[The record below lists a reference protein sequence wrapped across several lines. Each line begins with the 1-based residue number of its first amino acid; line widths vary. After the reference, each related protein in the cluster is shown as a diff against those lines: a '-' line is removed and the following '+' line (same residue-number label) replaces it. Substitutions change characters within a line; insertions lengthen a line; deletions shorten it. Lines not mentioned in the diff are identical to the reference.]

1 VRRLR
6 AGGARGNPEAAAL
19 AILRRRQI
27 RANVYEGLRRGL
39 VENPLTFYQL
49 ERLEFHIER
58 LKGLLGGSE

>member
-1 VRRLR
+1 VEVTELDKEDIRDEL
-6 AGGARGNPEAAAL
+6 AL
-19 AILRRRQI
+19 AILRRQQI